1 MRLRLAALALPL
13 VLAACGGSDSA
24 GSDPPVVDVGDL
36 GGAGEDASGD
46 VKVTDCRRDERGLVT
61 AALTITN
68 SAPESKSYLVT
79 VSADGPDDQR
89 VADII
94 GLTGAVSPGQSVMVD
109 ATGAAS
115 GDDVPEDLTCTV
127 VKVTRS

>member
-1 MRLRLAALALPL
+1 MRLRFAALVLPL
-13 VLAACGGSDSA
+13 VLAACGGSDPA
-24 GSDPPVVDVGDL
+24 GSEPPAVDVGDL

-46 VKVTDCRRDERGLVT
+46 VEITDCRRDESGLVT

-89 VADII
+89 VADMI
-94 GLTGAVSPGQSVMVD
+94 GLTDAVTPGQSVMVD
-109 ATGAAS
+109 ATGAAA
-115 GDDVPEDLTCTV
+115 GDEIPEDLTCTV